1 MKKTIRLNVDVKD
14 NYSNNL
20 PEGHTSSI
28 RCECKPKAT
37 RDGNY
42 VTIFHK

>member
-1 MKKTIRLNVDVKD
+1 MKKTIRIDVKSD
-14 NYSNNL
+14 YSKGL
-20 PEGHTSSI
+20 DDGHISSI